1 RGLVNSL
8 CRFSVPLSR
17 TGQFAASAQ
26 HSRNGQDD
34 GCRRRLTEAQ
44 IALFRGITAHGGPPM
59 PFQEAIGAI
68 SVRNARKAPTRTLSR
83 RVHQPRRV
91 FARSARILQQA
102 KTPKNR
108 GLLRDMESAL
118 ARTRKSPRGRAA
130 C

>member
-91 FARSARILQQA
+91 FARSARILT
-102 KTPKNR
+102 KRLSPEFR
-108 GLLRDMESAL
+108 GLLRDRRRPLSTEAV
-118 ARTRKSPRGRAA
+118 
-130 C
+130 